1 MACHMIITWHVTHTM
16 TTRLSHD
23 FILQYHVL
31 TMDELRVQV
40 CNGGGQK
47 SCLGD
52 QGETEGH

>member
-1 MACHMIITWHVTHTM
+1 MIITWHVTHTM

-52 QGETEGH
+52 QGETEGR